1 MSRRKRRRYHKPP
14 GTAPGTLIADPDA
27 SKPVLRVM
35 AFDGEHCVESKD
47 ATLDRLSAC
56 LAQYP
61 VTWANVEGLGDV
73 ELVARLGEMLHLH
86 PLALEDAVNVHQ
98 RPKVEQY
105 EDHLF
110 ITARMA
116 TVNRTFDTEQVSLF
130 VGERFVLTFQEGRP
144 GDPFEPIRERIR
156 KGGIHARRVTPDYLA
171 YCLLDAVIDGYFP
184 LLETLGERMESLEDE
199 ILDRPHAEVVS
210 RIHEAKRDLLTLRRA
225 VWPLREAINA
235 LIRDAGSMISDETR
249 LHLRDCY
256 DHTVRI
262 IDFVETYRE
271 VGADLMD
278 LYLSA
283 VNQRMSE
290 VMKVLTIMSTIF
302 IPLTFISSIY
312 GMNFSTEASPLNMP
326 ELLWYWG
333 YPAVLCVMA
342 VVAVSMLLFFRRRGW
357 LSSDRVLTSRRDVDR
372 VHGRTDADGNGSA
385 AGTTRAERSA

>member
-27 SKPVLRVM
+27 SRPVLRVL
-35 AFDGEHCVESKD
+35 AFDSERCVEIRD

-56 LAQYP
+56 LTQYP
-61 VTWANVEGLGDV
+61 VTWANVDGLGDV
-73 ELVARLGEMLHLH
+73 ELIARLGEMLHLH

-98 RPKVEQY
+98 RAKVEQY
-105 EDHLF
+105 ENHLF

-116 TVNRTFDTEQVSLF
+116 TVNHTFDTEQVSLF
-130 VGERFVLTFQEGRP
+130 LGDRFVLTFQEGRP

-156 KGGIHARRVTPDYLA
+156 KGGVHTLRATPDYVA

-184 LLETLGERMESLEDE
+184 LLEALGERMESLEEE
-199 ILDRPHAEVVS
+199 ILDRPRAAVVS

-225 VWPLREAINA
+225 VWPLREAINT
-235 LIRDAGSMISDETR
+235 LIRDAGPMIGDETR
-249 LHLRDCY
+249 LHLRECY

-302 IPLTFISSIY
+302 IPLTFLSSIY
-312 GMNFSTEASPLNMP
+312 GMNFNTEVSPLNMP
-326 ELLWYWG
+326 ELNWYWG
-333 YPAVLCVMA
+333 YPVVLGVMA
-342 VVAVSMLLFFRRRGW
+342 VISAGMLLFFRRRGW
-357 LSSDRVLTSRRDVDR
+357 LVSSAGFAPLRDAEGG
-372 VHGRTDADGNGSA
+372 HGRADADGGPRA
-385 AGTTRAERSA
+385 ADARHTDPSS